1 MRSCKTHVNLL
12 GNLTRGVESLGKGR
26 CVNAYVSDLSISPA
40 LEEEVEVRTKG
51 VRLRIFKNM
60 RIPRIINDIQGDK
73 KEKNMGLFFF
83 KRKENPGKQDIF
95 FKDTIQLRPRFSS
108 VVITDR

>member
-12 GNLTRGVESLGKGR
+12 GNLTRDVESLGKGR

-51 VRLRIFKNM
+51 VRLRISTNM
-60 RIPRIINDIQGDK
+60 RIPRMINDIHGDK
-73 KEKNMGLFFF
+73 KEQKMGLFFF
-83 KRKENPGKQDIF
+83 KRKDNPGKGKIF
-95 FKDTIQLRPRFSS
+95 FL
-108 VVITDR
+108 